1 MIWYFQIDC
10 LAYSSIPGRVPGQCK
25 VLVLLED
32 LHRLALGDRS
42 CYHVDF
48 ANKFEQR
55 SEHVDKMTLQ
65 TSSNKEV
72 IMLTKWL
79 CKQVRTKKWSCWQK
93 DFANKFEQRSTSP
106 NLVDRSL
113 IDRVRG
119 SQVDDL
125 VISNQLSIIGYQLWI
140 INTWK
145 NDQELM
151 KKKLSWIMDIR
162 LWDNSCFPP
171 QPLMTRS

>member
-1 MIWYFQIDC
+1 M
-10 LAYSSIPGRVPGQCK
+10 
-25 VLVLLED
+25 LLED

-55 SEHVDKMTLQ
+55 SDHVDKMTLQ

-72 IMLTKWL
+72 IMLTK
-79 CKQVRTKKWSCWQK
+79 R
-93 DFANKFEQRSTSP
+93 RSS

-125 VISNQLSIIGYQLWI
+125 VISNRLSIIWYQL
-140 INTWK
+140 
-145 NDQELM
+145 
-151 KKKLSWIMDIR
+151 
-162 LWDNSCFPP
+162 
-171 QPLMTRS
+171 